1 MPCFG
6 DGNSRHQ
13 GIDGSSRIDLR
24 DRQQIRMSR
33 ESELDFVFGDRG
45 LGEAHHLADSA
56 IGF

>member
-1 MPCFG
+1 
-6 DGNSRHQ
+6 
-13 GIDGSSRIDLR
+13 
-24 DRQQIRMSR
+24 MSR